1 VARVG
6 HYYQAATGVPPE
18 GYHRCVVRAAK
29 FFPNCLIEIPHERDL
44 FQGAKVQVH
53 ERPEFLTD

>member
-1 VARVG
+1 
-6 HYYQAATGVPPE
+6 
-18 GYHRCVVRAAK
+18 VRAAK